1 MARGL
6 VVYATRSGN
15 TKEIAELVA
24 EGMRIAGMETKVRDA
39 SEIRSEADLEGYEA
53 VVIGSP
59 TYHGEMLQAIK
70 TLLFLAEKA
79 NLEGRVGG
87 AFGSFGWSGEAG
99 ERIFNTLEHIMKMKM
114 VSGPLMLKSAALGGG
129 LQMAHDY
136 GREVAAKL
144 QE

>member
-6 VVYATRSGN
+6 VAYATRSGN

-24 EGMRIAGMETKVRDA
+24 EGMRIAGLEAQVKNA
-39 SEIRSEADLEGYEA
+39 SEIRSEVDLEGYDA
-53 VVIGSP
+53 ILIGSP
-59 TYHGEMLQAIK
+59 TYHGEMLQAAK

-79 NLEGRVGG
+79 SLEGKVGG
-87 AFGSFGWSGEAG
+87 AFGAFGWSGEAG
-99 ERIFNTLEHIMKMKM
+99 ERIFGTLEHVLKMKM
-114 VSGPLMLKSAALGGG
+114 VAGPLMLKSATLGGG

-136 GREVAAKL
+136 GRQVAAKL